1 MAGAGHV
8 TSPPGRK
15 PAARNRKIYRQTVP
29 APSAKRQRRGHGRTS
44 THARNST
51 DEQTDRPSTP
61 TTTSHS
67 YGRWSTGSGL
77 CRSCSCSPPSRPA
90 TSGGFTGN
98 SRRDRRPRIRRRG
111 GALPNDGPAAAGPQ
125 RWQDAPGARR
135 LVATDRRCHRAVG
148 RRPTRLGVLPLTEGR
163 CRRRPPLRPVR
174 LDTRV
179 RADDVALLLVAALMR
194 RGGSTGRARSGQV
207 ADAPTGRRC
216 RTRNSWS
223 IPNQRTVR

>member
-67 YGRWSTGSGL
+67 YGRWSTGSGQL
-77 CRSCSCSPPSRPA
+77 RLAGSPA
-90 TSGGFTGN
+90 T
-98 SRRDRRPRIRRRG
+98 RG
-111 GALPNDGPAAAGPQ
+111 GTGGPGSAAVVAHYRTTGL
-125 RWQDAPGARR
+125 R
-135 LVATDRRCHRAVG
+135 L
-148 RRPTRLGVLPLTEGR
+148 L
-163 CRRRPPLRPVR
+163 
-174 LDTRV
+174 
-179 RADDVALLLVAALMR
+179 
-194 RGGSTGRARSGQV
+194 ARSGGKV
-207 ADAPTGRRC
+207 LLVHDGWSPRTG
-216 RTRNSWS
+216 
-223 IPNQRTVR
+223 TVIVLSEDDQLGWEFSR